1 MKTIE
6 YKGHEF
12 DYDERVTKSWKWQ
25 KAVASG
31 DPARSTKAI
40 ERLFCGRDEEYA
52 DVLSGIDPES
62 DELDASM
69 EEMAELLA
77 AIMEKIGGNAKN

>member
-1 MKTIE
+1 MRTIE

-12 DYDERVTKSWKWQ
+12 EYDERVTKSWKWQ

-31 DPARSTKAI
+31 DTARSVAAI

-52 DVLSGIDPES
+52 DVLSGLDQDS
-62 DELDASM
+62 DELDDAM
-69 EEMAELLA
+69 DEMAALMQ
-77 AIMEKIGGNAKN
+77 AIMEELGGTAKN

>member
-6 YKGHEF
+6 YMGHEF
-12 DYDERVTKSWKWQ
+12 EYDETVTKSWKWQ

-31 DPARSTKAI
+31 DPARSTRAI

-52 DVLSGIDPES
+52 DVLSGIDPDS
-62 DELDASM
+62 DELDDAM
-69 EEMAELLA
+69 DKMAGLMA
-77 AIMEKIGGNAKN
+77 AIMAEIGGTAKN